1 MKNLKWFAPSIL
13 ALCVASTG
21 ALKAS
26 AHTGQPMAAATI
38 SGAAAQDQDRDRDRD
53 RWDQAPDGYR
63 DAQQRGY
70 HEGVEAAR
78 HDFSEHRH
86 ADADDHQMY
95 KHPPVEGGEAKRDFR
110 EGFRQ
115 GYHRAMDHMTR
126 EGMNHDRDHDR
137 DRDDQ
142 PHF

>member
-1 MKNLKWFAPSIL
+1 MKNLKWFAPSLL

-26 AHTGQPMAAATI
+26 AHEAQPVSASAISQGQ
-38 SGAAAQDQDRDRDRD
+38 DRD
-53 RWDQAPDGYR
+53 RWDQPPADYR
-63 DAQQRGY
+63 DIQQRGY

-86 ADADDHQMY
+86 ADADDHEMY
-95 KHPPVEGGEAKRDFR
+95 KHPPVEGEARKDFRDGFR
-110 EGFRQ
+110 EGYR
-115 GYHRAMDHMTR
+115 RAMDHMMH
-126 EGMNHDRDHDR
+126 EGAER
-137 DRDDQ
+137 RDDQ

>member
-1 MKNLKWFAPSIL
+1 MKNLKWFAPSLL

-26 AHTGQPMAAATI
+26 AHNGQPMAAAI

-86 ADADDHQMY
+86 ADADDHRMY

-126 EGMNHDRDHDR
+126 EGMNRDRDHDR

-142 PHF
+142 PHI

>member
-1 MKNLKWFAPSIL
+1 MKNLKWFAPSLL

-21 ALKAS
+21 AVKAS
-26 AHTGQPMAAATI
+26 AHEALPNAIPAI
-38 SGAAAQDQDRDRDRD
+38 SSALSQDHDRDRD

-86 ADADDHQMY
+86 ADADDRQMY
-95 KHPPVEGGEAKRDFR
+95 KHPPVEGGEARRDFR
-110 EGFRQ
+110 EGFRE

-126 EGMNHDRDHDR
+126 EGIDHDH
-137 DRDDQ
+137 DDH

>member
-1 MKNLKWFAPSIL
+1 MKNLKWFAPSLL

-21 ALKAS
+21 AMNAS
-26 AHTGQPMAAATI
+26 AHSAQPVSGPALAVAA
-38 SGAAAQDQDRDRDRD
+38 SQDQDRDRD
-53 RWDQAPDGYR
+53 RWDQAPQGYR

-86 ADADDHQMY
+86 ADADDHKMY
-95 KHPPVEGGEAKRDFR
+95 KHPPVEGDDARRDFKEGFR
-110 EGFRQ
+110 EGYR
-115 GYHRAMDHMTR
+115 RAMDHMMH
-126 EGMNHDRDHDR
+126 EGGNH

>member
-1 MKNLKWFAPSIL
+1 MKNLKWFAPSLL

-21 ALKAS
+21 AVKAS
-26 AHTGQPMAAATI
+26 AHEAQPNATPAI
-38 SGAAAQDQDRDRDRD
+38 SSALSQDHDRDRD

-86 ADADDHQMY
+86 ADADDHRTY
-95 KHPPVEGGEAKRDFR
+95 KHPPVEGGEARRDFR
-110 EGFRQ
+110 EGFRE

-126 EGMNHDRDHDR
+126 EGMDRDHD
-137 DRDDQ
+137 DH

>member
-1 MKNLKWFAPSIL
+1 MKNLKWFAPSLL

-26 AHTGQPMAAATI
+26 AHNGQPMAAAI

-126 EGMNHDRDHDR
+126 EGMNRDRDHDR

-142 PHF
+142 PHI

>member
-1 MKNLKWFAPSIL
+1 MKNLKWFASSLL
-13 ALCVASTG
+13 ALTVASAG

-26 AHTGQPMAAATI
+26 AHEADPI
-38 SGAAAQDQDRDRDRD
+38 SGSAAVPAISQDYDRG
-53 RWDQAPDGYR
+53 WDQAPEGYR

-86 ADADDHQMY
+86 ADADDHEMY
-95 KHPPVEGGEAKRDFR
+95 KHPPVEGEARKDFR
-110 EGFRQ
+110 EGFRE
-115 GYHRAMDHMTR
+115 GYRRAMDHLKH
-126 EGMNHDRDHDR
+126 EGHEY
-137 DRDDQ
+137 DQ

>member
-1 MKNLKWFAPSIL
+1 MKNLKWFTPSLL
-13 ALCVASTG
+13 ALCVASAG
-21 ALKAS
+21 AMKAS
-26 AHTGQPMAAATI
+26 AHESQPVAATAI
-38 SGAAAQDQDRDRDRD
+38 SAPFAQEQDRDRD

-95 KHPPVEGGEAKRDFR
+95 KHPPVEGGEARRDFR

-115 GYHRAMDHMTR
+115 GYQRAMDHMTR

-137 DRDDQ
+137 DDQ

>member
-1 MKNLKWFAPSIL
+1 MKNLKWFAPSLL

-26 AHTGQPMAAATI
+26 AHVIQPV
-38 SGAAAQDQDRDRDRD
+38 SVAAQEHDQD
-53 RWDQAPDGYR
+53 RWDQPPSGYR
-63 DAQQRGY
+63 DAQQRGF

-86 ADADDHQMY
+86 ANADDHEMY
-95 KHPPVEGGEAKRDFR
+95 KHPPVDEGARRDFR
-110 EGFRQ
+110 EGFRE
-115 GYHRAMDHMTR
+115 GYHRAMDHM
-126 EGMNHDRDHDR
+126 MHDHDH
-137 DRDDQ
+137 DDQ